1 MYQEPSVPPVEPPVV
16 GFSQRAGEVKSENIF
31 KNSTTMVGTSTLSDP
46 VLLRCKESKHRNH
59 PERPCV
65 ERSRL

>member
-16 GFSQRAGEVKSENIF
+16 GFSQGAGEVKSENISF
-31 KNSTTMVGTSTLSDP
+31 NSTSLVGTSTLSDP
-46 VLLRCKESKHRNH
+46 VLLRCKESKRKNH
-59 PERPCV
+59 PEQPCV